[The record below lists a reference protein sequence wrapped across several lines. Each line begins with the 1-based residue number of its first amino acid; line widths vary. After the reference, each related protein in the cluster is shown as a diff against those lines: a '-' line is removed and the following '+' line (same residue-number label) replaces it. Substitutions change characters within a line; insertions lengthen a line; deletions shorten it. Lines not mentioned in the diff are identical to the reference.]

1 MQDDQTYETQSRI
14 SFVASR
20 FENGERITCEA
31 NNPVLEAHNEEPE
44 RASVT
49 LQVKCEYAIL
59 ICYLISKIR
68 LGGTRESRNCF
79 RKQMQCGEFQFE
91 RGLDRGKEKNGGGE
105 NLPPLPLLDQTEEEM
120 SKNASLSLFT
130 GLGRTEVAG

>member
-1 MQDDQTYETQSRI
+1 M
-14 SFVASR
+14 ASR

-91 RGLDRGKEKNGGGE
+91 RGLDRGNEKNGGVGKSS
-105 NLPPLPLLDQTEEEM
+105 LSSPPPCPLDQTEEEM
-120 SKNASLSLFT
+120 SKHRCLSSQGPGRS
-130 GLGRTEVAG
+130 GLAG